1 MGRPGG
7 ADNFVFIQPP
17 HPFSSP
23 WGGREGLIFISF
35 SGLYVLSVHVA
46 ADAGYQDDVYR
57 RHAEHP
63 YGKGAG
69 YRNPA
74 VGERYLG
81 ALGHVERG
89 HGYQSHHSWA
99 YAAEYGRHNLVVLE
113 LMEEHGDGQNDEK
126 RRQGRAQGH
135 AQGAAQ
141 LAQAVAYE
149 GADVYRHHARTALGN
164 GYHVDELLTAEPLV
178 LVDHLALDERYH
190 GVAAAEGEQADLEK
204 RLETVDVKVGH
215 YVLRKL

>member
-1 MGRPGG
+1 
-7 ADNFVFIQPP
+7 
-17 HPFSSP
+17 
-23 WGGREGLIFISF
+23 
-35 SGLYVLSVHVA
+35 
-46 ADAGYQDDVYR
+46 
-57 RHAEHP
+57 
-63 YGKGAG
+63 
-69 YRNPA
+69 
-74 VGERYLG
+74 
-81 ALGHVERG
+81 
-89 HGYQSHHSWA
+89 
-99 YAAEYGRHNLVVLE
+99 
-113 LMEEHGDGQNDEK
+113 MEEHGDGQNDEK

-149 GADVYRHHARTALGN
+149 GADVYRHHARTALGY